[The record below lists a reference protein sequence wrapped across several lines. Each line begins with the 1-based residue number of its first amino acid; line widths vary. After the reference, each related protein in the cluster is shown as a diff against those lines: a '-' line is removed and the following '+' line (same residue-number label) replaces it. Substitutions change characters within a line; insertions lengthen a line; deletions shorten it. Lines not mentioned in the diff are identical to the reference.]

1 MTDETTQNTDPLS
14 RRTVLGGAAA
24 LVGTGTACLI
34 ATRAA
39 AQTKTAQTKTPQTA
53 AKYQDHPQG
62 QSKCSG
68 CVQFQAPD
76 ACKVVEGKISPE
88 GWCQLFAAKSG

>member
-1 MTDETTQNTDPLS
+1 MRDRTTQDTDKLS
-14 RRTVLGGAAA
+14 RRTLLGGAAA
-24 LVGTGTACLI
+24 LVGAGTASLI
-34 ATRAA
+34 ATPAA
-39 AQTKTAQTKTPQTA
+39 AQSKTPQTA

-68 CVQFQAPD
+68 CVQFQAPA